1 MHPSSESAEVP
12 ASSSSPTD
20 GQQEIAEELFQLAK
34 YNIVDFAIILIDS
47 SGAIRSWNAGAQQI
61 FQHAEAEVLGKP
73 SDLLF
78 TSEDRRSHQPQL
90 EMNQARETGRAED
103 ERWHIR
109 KDSSRFMASGVLTA
123 LRNRQGDL
131 RGYAKVLRDITDRIK
146 ADALL
151 QQARHYDTLAILAGG
166 VAHDFNNLLTSI
178 LGNTSLA
185 LDQLPPLTPVR
196 ELLEAAVI
204 ASHRGAELTRY
215 LLAYTGKGRFV
226 SRRLEWSRALS
237 KLRHVLERSVP
248 NNIHL
253 EFSLAPGLPEFL
265 GDPVQI
271 DDVILNLVVNAGEA
285 MQNQPGTI
293 LISSGSE
300 SLDRSHLN
308 SLGAADA
315 EPGVFVYCEVADEGC
330 GMDGKTLAS
339 IFEPFFTTKFLG
351 RGLGLAAVSG
361 IVKQSKGAIR
371 VVSRLGTGTT
381 FRVFFPALSAE

>member
-1 MHPSSESAEVP
+1 MNRSSESAEAP
-12 ASSSSPTD
+12 ISSPGPAGSQPD
-20 GQQEIAEELFQLAK
+20 IADELFQLAK
-34 YNIVDFAIILIDS
+34 YNIVDFAIILMDS
-47 SGAIRSWNAGAQQI
+47 SAAIRSWNAGAEQI
-61 FQHAEAEVLGKP
+61 FQYTEAEVLGQTG
-73 SDLLF
+73 DLIF
-78 TSEDRRSHQPQL
+78 TSEDRRNHQPQV
-90 EMNQARETGRAED
+90 EIGKARETGRAED
-103 ERWHIR
+103 ERWHVR
-109 KDSSRFMASGVLTA
+109 KDGSRFMASGVMTA
-123 LRNRQGDL
+123 LRNPQGDL
-131 RGYAKVLRDITDRIK
+131 RGYAKVLRDITDRMK

-185 LDQLPPLTPVR
+185 LDQLPSQSPVR
-196 ELLEAAVI
+196 ELLEDAGA

-215 LLAYTGKGRFV
+215 LLAYTGKGRYI
-226 SRRLEWSRALS
+226 SQRLEWSQAIS
-237 KLRHVLERSVP
+237 KLRQVLERSVP

-271 DDVILNLVVNAGEA
+271 DDVILNLVVNAAEA
-285 MQNQPGTI
+285 MQKEPGEI

-300 SLDRSHLN
+300 LLDRSHLD
-308 SLGAADA
+308 SLGAPDA
-315 EPGVFVYCEVADEGC
+315 SPGVFVYCGVVDEGC
-330 GMDGKTLAS
+330 GMDEKTLAR

-371 VVSRLGTGTT
+371 VCSRLGTGTT
-381 FRVFFPALSAE
+381 FRVFFPALPAK